1 MSCRPHRL
9 REGSRRNA
17 LMEHPG
23 DHGDVV
29 EDHRAI
35 SADILEFC
43 ARVLV
48 ILAARGAI
56 NE

>member
-1 MSCRPHRL
+1 MPVSVAQF
-9 REGSRRNA
+9 EGLDAPRTGVDS
-17 LMEHPG
+17 
-23 DHGDVV
+23 
-29 EDHRAI
+29 RAI